1 MSVGAAQKQTMHRDD
16 RDWRGWRGGGGQQI
30 LESRPLYIP
39 TRPKNRGKGQ
49 GQRGG
54 GGRQIMK
61 PAFFIFPPARP
72 GLPAGKLFLPWPG
85 QADGWDD

>member
-49 GQRGG
+49 G
-54 GGRQIMK
+54 
-61 PAFFIFPPARP
+61 
-72 GLPAGKLFLPWPG
+72 LFLPWPG
-85 QADGWDD
+85 QAGGWDD